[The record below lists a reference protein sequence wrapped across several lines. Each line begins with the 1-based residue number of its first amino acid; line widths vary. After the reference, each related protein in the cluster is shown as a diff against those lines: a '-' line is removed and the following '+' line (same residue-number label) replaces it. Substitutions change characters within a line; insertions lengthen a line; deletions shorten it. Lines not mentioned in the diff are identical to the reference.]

1 MRVRE
6 NLDVIV
12 ERHPHYKSINDKLL
26 KEIETI
32 DYSFSY
38 ETNVK
43 AKMTSFKFFPEE
55 GQAIRDWVTTLIFK
69 YYSYLITG
77 YGKIVHV
84 NSWVARYDDGDST
97 KDHNHHPIDFNYI
110 YYVNCPK
117 GSSPLILTSSG
128 KKIKAEEGKVV
139 IFPGITQHYVPKNRC
154 DNRIVL
160 AGNVEMMA

>member
-1 MRVRE
+1 MGLNCDEYFWNSIKGNIQTLNDVKIWWNIVFGE
-6 NLDVIV
+6 IQPNIVDQNLMEVAI
-12 ERHPHYKSINDKLL
+12 
-26 KEIETI
+26 
-32 DYSFSY
+32 
-38 ETNVK
+38 
-43 AKMTSFKFFPEE
+43 KFFPEE

-84 NSWVARYDDGDST
+84 NSWIARYDDGDSA

-154 DNRIVL
+154 DNRIVV